1 MNKVVMIGRLTK
13 DADIRYL
20 QNENSTC
27 VAKFNLAVDR
37 KIKRNGEP
45 TADFLNCVAFGKVG
59 ELIEKYVGKG
69 SKIGIVGRLQT
80 GSYTNKDG
88 VKIYTTD
95 IMVEEIDFLD
105 SKKASDGDAAPGASI
120 NQDDFLKI
128 PDGTETELPFS

>member
-1 MNKVVMIGRLTK
+1 MNKVIMIGRLTK

-105 SKKASDGDAAPGASI
+105 SKKASDGDIVPSHSI

-128 PDGTETELPFS
+128 PDGLEEELPFL

>member
-59 ELIEKYVGKG
+59 ELIEKYIAKG

-80 GSYTNKDG
+80 GNYTNKDG
-88 VKIYTTD
+88 VKVYTTD
-95 IMVEEIDFLD
+95 IIVEEIDFLD
-105 SKKASDGDAAPGASI
+105 SKKASDGDAAPDPSI
-120 NQDDFLKI
+120 NQDEFLKI
-128 PDGTETELPFS
+128 PDGTEEELPFN

>member
-45 TADFLNCVAFGKVG
+45 TADFLNCVSFGKVG

-105 SKKASDGDAAPGASI
+105 SKKASDGDVAPGASI
-120 NQDDFLKI
+120 NQDEFLKI
-128 PDGTETELPFS
+128 PDGLEEELPFL

>member
-45 TADFLNCVAFGKVG
+45 TADFLNCVAFGKG
-59 ELIEKYVGKG
+59 W
-69 SKIGIVGRLQT
+69 R
-80 GSYTNKDG
+80 
-88 VKIYTTD
+88 
-95 IMVEEIDFLD
+95 
-105 SKKASDGDAAPGASI
+105 I
-120 NQDDFLKI
+120 N
-128 PDGTETELPFS
+128 